1 MAGHIFI
8 AGHRPNFSEAGQ
20 LEVAGTGPLAIL
32 NETLAAPTRRISQ

>member
-20 LEVAGTGPLAIL
+20 LEVAGTGRWPF
-32 NETLAAPTRRISQ
+32 